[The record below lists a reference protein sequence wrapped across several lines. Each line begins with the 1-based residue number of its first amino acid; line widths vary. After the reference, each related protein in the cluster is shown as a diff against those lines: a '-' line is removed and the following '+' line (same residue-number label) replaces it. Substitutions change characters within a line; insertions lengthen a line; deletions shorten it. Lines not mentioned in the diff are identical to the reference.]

1 MQTLESDLLQG
12 IQSIDT
18 VLGQCMY
25 FGLSFSRAGADFRGL
40 MAPIFTKVILANFQ
54 SSIHKV
60 THQFEDDIDS
70 YTLINKI
77 PTTSLNQSSQN
88 IIDNEQHQQ
97 QQNDN
102 LAPPE
107 SLLDYQPLAIYC
119 NGILT
124 TFNELRHCSPTA
136 LANDVTICLQTS
148 LEHIA
153 RNILNFY
160 RQEQQAFSSNERENL
175 VKFCACFA
183 YDLVPYMQKCIHVLF
198 APNVVTSYLGINAIA
213 LQKEGITYLKQKRI
227 LEPIEHLLPDKVEA
241 IILNVKQERTG
252 GNHAEVEAFVNA
264 ELVNE

>member
-1 MQTLESDLLQG
+1 
-12 IQSIDT
+12 
-18 VLGQCMY
+18 MY

-60 THQFEDDIDS
+60 THQFEDDIEN

-77 PTTSLNQSSQN
+77 PTTSINQNRNS
-88 IIDNEQHQQ
+88 DT
-97 QQNDN
+97 QQNDS

-107 SLLDYQPLAIYC
+107 TLLDYQPLAIYC

-124 TFNELRHCSPTA
+124 TLNELRHCSPTA
-136 LANDVTICLQTS
+136 LANDVTVCIQLS
-148 LEHIA
+148 LENIS

-160 RQEQQAFSSNERENL
+160 RQEQQAFSSGERENL
-175 VKFCACFA
+175 IKFCACFA

-241 IILNVKQERTG
+241 IIMNVKEQSAASTAIEPETETVLPITEAG
-252 GNHAEVEAFVNA
+252 EV
-264 ELVNE
+264 